1 MRLSDVLPFMA
12 VASFLGCASVDSPG
26 AHFCCESV
34 GHVDGEYGYGR
45 GCVQTDEPQ
54 LASCDALMRCP
65 GGYTLKD
72 GEVTCPL

>member
-1 MRLSDVLPFMA
+1 MRLSKLLPSMA
-12 VASFLGCASVDSPG
+12 VAWLLGCAPVDSPG

-45 GCVQTDEPQ
+45 GCVQADEAQ
-54 LASCDALMRCP
+54 LASCEAVIRCP
-65 GGYTLKD
+65 GGFTLRG